1 MVSHRDSV
9 GLVPFLDIRI
19 KSGGFNEAVYERNVV
34 APFKLVEEPWAA

>member
-1 MVSHRDSV
+1 MVGHRDSV

-34 APFKLVEEPWAA
+34 APLS